1 MKVSERMKSKLEES
15 SGRQMSLDTEEAM
28 RRMEGVKMN
37 DEWQDDEYS
46 RQRLQGLKKGELVKE
61 TSKDG
66 EESFYKRP
74 VPKVG
79 ILGETVF
86 MRMSVLTPKLNSDSL
101 D

>member
-1 MKVSERMKSKLEES
+1 
-15 SGRQMSLDTEEAM
+15 MSLDTEEAM

-46 RQRLQGLKKGELVKE
+46 RQRLQGLKKGELVME